1 MKKPSL
7 PNTDSGKVLNKI
19 FDYLLPKATEIIYKN
34 KKYQVLPNG
43 TFNEIE
49 FITLTASKFLT
60 KPWNQYKPIKD
71 AQFYEEQQFI
81 DYQQE
86 QEEQARQYQE
96 QRKKQQEEER
106 IQAEQESQIIQM
118 KYDFANP
125 IDKNWILNSVGQLSS
140 EMRYATAA
148 VIFSL
153 LDESEWCI
161 YKNSIYIKLSICE
174 HIAEKIAPEWRSDI
188 GKAFSYKYYRKKQP
202 FTIRL
207 VHYLPIDNTRPRGVY
222 GAWVND
228 KLFYIGSTNRSF
240 DDRFNEHWVQLTC
253 NGKELDWYSKVN
265 YEKDK
270 IEFKPIINIAQ
281 LKCDKELDAT
291 DIKSMEYALILAYQ
305 PKGNIAGRV
314 VPFKYNLKG

>member
-1 MKKPSL
+1 
-7 PNTDSGKVLNKI
+7 
-19 FDYLLPKATEIIYKN
+19 
-34 KKYQVLPNG
+34 
-43 TFNEIE
+43 
-49 FITLTASKFLT
+49 
-60 KPWNQYKPIKD
+60 
-71 AQFYEEQQFI
+71 
-81 DYQQE
+81 
-86 QEEQARQYQE
+86 
-96 QRKKQQEEER
+96 
-106 IQAEQESQIIQM
+106 M

-125 IDKNWILNSVGQLSS
+125 IDKNWILNNVGWLSS

-174 HIAEKIAPEWRSDI
+174 HITEKIAPEWRSDI

-207 VHYLPIDNTRPRGVY
+207 VHYLPTDNTRPRGVY
-222 GAWVND
+222 GTWVND
-228 KLFYIGSTNRSF
+228 ELFYIGSTNRSF
-240 DDRFNEHWVQLTC
+240 DDRFNEHWICLMC
-253 NGKELDWYSKVN
+253 NSKELDWYSKVD
-265 YEKDK
+265 YKKDK

-281 LKCDKELDAT
+281 LECDKELNAT

-314 VPFKYNLKG
+314 VPFKYN